1 MEGKTKIIVLVETD
15 YLEVDYSGGAVS
27 QNNFVPETYAYSYG
41 IEELNKLRA
50 NEMINGLGWQNNFP
64 FMSDNRRGYG
74 ERDM

>member
-1 MEGKTKIIVLVETD
+1 MEYQINRYTRARLSAMEGKTKIIVLVETD

-50 NEMINGLGWQNNFP
+50 NEMIDG
-64 FMSDNRRGYG
+64 RG
-74 ERDM
+74 

>member
-50 NEMINGLGWQNNFP
+50 NEMIDG
-64 FMSDNRRGYG
+64 RG
-74 ERDM
+74 